1 MKWRFLN
8 VAVFLANLCILL
20 GPIVLY
26 YIEATP
32 GSEDISRYEFIDLS
46 LAILNLMVAILAI
59 ILAVAAFW
67 GYSAIREAATHKA
80 AEVADH
86 VAREIAQRYAEDD
99 EEARTVEQFAAFI
112 RQRREQNK
120 NKSKP
125 GRPRKP
131 VSRPASADRDGDDI

>member
-1 MKWRFLN
+1 
-8 VAVFLANLCILL
+8 
-20 GPIVLY
+20 
-26 YIEATP
+26 
-32 GSEDISRYEFIDLS
+32 
-46 LAILNLMVAILAI
+46 MVAILAI

-120 NKSKP
+120 NKAKP

-131 VSRPASADRDGDDI
+131 VSRPASADREGDDI